1 MNILIIG
8 CGEVGSELA
17 AILDKRGHDVSVVD
31 RQEERFDLLPG
42 DFGGFT
48 TAGVPIDQEI
58 LKKAGIETCD
68 AVCAVTQD
76 DNLNIMA
83 AQLAEEIYKV
93 PRVFARISDVDKVDV
108 FRGFGIHTV
117 CPTRLT
123 VEAALAAIEDVSDET
138 QLSIQHNVV
147 RFVTMDMPEEFVGM
161 LPSDIELEE
170 GESLFAIIRPN
181 GLFLLYTGQVIT
193 LGEKDKLVF
202 AKKS

>member
-8 CGEVGSELA
+8 CEKVGSELA
-17 AILDKRGHDVSVVD
+17 AVLDKRGHDVSVVD
-31 RQEERFDLLPG
+31 RLEESFDRLPG

-68 AVCAVTQD
+68 AVCAVTTD

-83 AQLAEEIYKV
+83 AQLAEEIFKV

-123 VEAALAAIEDVSDET
+123 VEAALAAIEDVSEET

-147 RFVTMDMPEEFVGM
+147 RFVTMDMPQEFVGK
-161 LPSDIELEE
+161 LPQDIELEE